1 MSTSNPA
8 VFKANV
14 KALSDLLQEQSSS
27 RRDDAANSGAV
38 DTLRACAGF
47 AKSYPK
53 DMPQDRKLLQALV
66 SFALTGKPP
75 AAAKHAVSILMYSAN
90 RKEMYAADLLK
101 RCIKDFQFGS
111 SHFLAK
117 LACLAQLVLLA
128 PEQCEDESKAIT
140 AIARDVIFNTRTPV
154 AEQGP
159 EAEAEWVDDDH
170 LDVECKAKILALKIL
185 VNRLRAGTEIE
196 TVKKISGTV
205 MKLLVK
211 LVSNEGELSAEKNTP
226 FAAPALLFPKEKR

>member
-27 RRDDAANSGAV
+27 KSQGATNSGAV

-53 DMPQDRKLLQALV
+53 DMPQERKLLQALV

-90 RKEMYAADLLK
+90 RKEMYAADLLR
-101 RCIKDFQFGS
+101 RCIKDFQFGAP
-111 SHFLAK
+111 HFLTK

-128 PEQCEDESKAIT
+128 PEQCEEESKAIT
-140 AIARDVIFNTRTPV
+140 AIARDVIFNTRTPAV
-154 AEQGP
+154 E
-159 EAEAEWVDDDH
+159 EATEASKEWVDDDQ
-170 LDVECKAKILALKIL
+170 LDDECKAKLLALKIL
-185 VNRLRAGTEIE
+185 VNRLRSGTEVE
-196 TVKKISGTV
+196 TVKKIAGTV
-205 MKLLVK
+205 MKLLIK
-211 LVSNEGELSAEKNTP
+211 LVNNEGELSAEKNTP
-226 FAAPALLFPKEKR
+226 FVTFCFPKKE